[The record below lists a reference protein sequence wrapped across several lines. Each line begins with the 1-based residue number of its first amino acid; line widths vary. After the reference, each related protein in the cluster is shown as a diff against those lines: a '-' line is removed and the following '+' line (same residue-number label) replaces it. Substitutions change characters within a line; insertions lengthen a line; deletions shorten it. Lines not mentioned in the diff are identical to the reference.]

1 MARTLTPNDAHAI
14 VNLVMKELTGQNGSI
29 QNVTSDNFVAVGEL
43 LNQMPTENVYNALNG
58 IGFYNMVQ
66 NSKAV
71 AMNTAKGLM
80 KGLLR

>member
-1 MARTLTPNDAHAI
+1 M
-14 VNLVMKELTGQNGSI
+14 EL
-29 QNVTSDNFVAVGEL
+29 
-43 LNQMPTENVYNALNG
+43 ENVYNALNG